1 MNGFEF
7 LRLAVKGWKR
17 IMMPAMVFF
26 IAGLFFLGQGA
37 EIGLQMAKEK
47 SQPCRISASTD
58 EVTAAELAELVK
70 DEVILQVTEVYSVSA
85 EVTVKGM
92 SGTWEICGVDSAFLP
107 DTALTG
113 TIFPEESGMPW
124 LVVSANAL
132 KLLKDASGKM
142 VDKPEP
148 ENWVNQSVTLTV
160 GGRTVIGKLCGIL
173 DSDEEDEPA
182 VFMSRK
188 SAQMMRNGEAA
199 QTVWLTLM
207 DAGCEE
213 AVENR
218 LSSMGYACSNDKDEK
233 WAEWKLMT
241 VKLQG
246 EVIAGA
252 VAMLGGICLVWGC
265 INADRVIREVE
276 YRYLGSLVG
285 GDVFLWMN
293 VVRVGFGMLVSV
305 MGAVVLLV
313 VTPVVMEMMG

>member
-37 EIGLQMAKEK
+37 EVGLQMAKEK

-58 EVTAAELAELVK
+58 EVRAAELAELMK
-70 DEVILQVTEVYSVSA
+70 EEDILQVTEVYSISA
-85 EVTVKGM
+85 EVTVSGM
-92 SGTWEICGVDSAFLP
+92 SGVWEICGVDSAFLP
-107 DTALTG
+107 DKSLTG

-124 LVVSANAL
+124 LVVNENAL
-132 KLLKDASGKM
+132 KLLKDVSGKT

-148 ENWVNQSVTLTV
+148 ESWVNQSVTLTV
-160 GGRTVIGKLCGIL
+160 GGRTVIGKTCGIL

-218 LSSMGYACSNDKDEK
+218 LTELGFQCSDNKEEK

-241 VKLQG
+241 IRLQW
-246 EVIAGA
+246 EIIAGA

-265 INADRVIREVE
+265 IKADRVIREAE
-276 YRYLGSLVG
+276 YQYLGSLVG
-285 GDVFLWMN
+285 GDVILRMN

-313 VTPVVMEMMG
+313 VTPVVMEMVG

>member
-37 EIGLQMAKEK
+37 EVGLQMAKEK

-58 EVTAAELAELVK
+58 EVRAAELAELMK
-70 DEVILQVTEVYSVSA
+70 EEDILQATEVYSVST

-92 SGTWEICGVDSAFLP
+92 SGTWEIYGIDSAFLP

-124 LVVSANAL
+124 LVVNENAL
-132 KLLKDASGKM
+132 KLLKDVSGKTM
-142 VDKPEP
+142 DKTEP

-160 GGRTVIGKLCGIL
+160 GGRTVIGKMCGIL

-207 DAGCEE
+207 NAGCEE
-213 AVENR
+213 AEENR
-218 LSSMGYACSNDKDEK
+218 LSSMGYACSNDKEEK

-246 EVIAGA
+246 EVIAGV
-252 VAMLGGICLVWGC
+252 VALMSGIFLMLVC
-265 INADRVIREVE
+265 IKADRVIHEAE

-285 GDVFLWMN
+285 GNVILRMN

-305 MGAVVLLV
+305 MGAAA
-313 VTPVVMEMMG
+313 

>member
-7 LRLAVKGWKR
+7 LRLAVKSWKR

-37 EIGLQMAKEK
+37 EIGLQIAKEK

-58 EVTAAELAELVK
+58 EVRAAELAELVK
-70 DEVILQVTEVYSVSA
+70 EEDILQATEVYSVST

-92 SGTWEICGVDSAFLP
+92 SGTWEIFGVDSAFLP
-107 DTALTG
+107 DKALTG

-124 LVVSANAL
+124 LVVNENAL

-148 ENWVNQSVTLTV
+148 ENWVNQAVTLNV
-160 GGRTVIGKLCGIL
+160 EGRTVAGKLCGIL
-173 DSDEEDEPA
+173 DFDEEDEPA

-218 LSSMGYACSNDKDEK
+218 LTELGFQCSDDKEEK

-246 EVIAGA
+246 EVIAGV
-252 VAMLGGICLVWGC
+252 VALMSGIFLMLVC
-265 INADRVIREVE
+265 IKADRVIHEAE

-285 GDVFLWMN
+285 GNVILRMN

-313 VTPVVMEMMG
+313 VTPVVMEMVG